1 MTLPLEKKHIPLTM
15 TPEGVIRVA
24 RTRVTLDTVMTAFK
38 SGSTTEDVV
47 DSYPSL
53 TLADVHTVLSYYGRH
68 QAEVEAYLAKR
79 HVQREATRRESEA
92 RFGNGRE
99 LKERLLARLQG

>member
-1 MTLPLEKKHIPLTM
+1 MPLPLEADPVPLTT
-15 TPEGVIRVA
+15 TPEGVLRVA
-24 RTRVTLDTVMTAFK
+24 GTRVTLDTVVAAFK
-38 SGSTTEDVV
+38 SGSTPEEVV

-53 TLADVHTVLSYYGRH
+53 ALADVYAVLSYYRRH

-79 HVQREATRRESEA
+79 EVQREAIRRENEA

-99 LKERLLARLQG
+99 LKARLLARLRH